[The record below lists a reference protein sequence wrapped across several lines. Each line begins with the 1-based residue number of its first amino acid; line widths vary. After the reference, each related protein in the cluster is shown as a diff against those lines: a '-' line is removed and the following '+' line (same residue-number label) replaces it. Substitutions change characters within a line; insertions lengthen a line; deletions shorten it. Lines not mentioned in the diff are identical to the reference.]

1 MFVVILLPLGA
12 ASGDTGFLQALR
24 NTDYHHVESATVGRG
39 FHTFVM
45 LPDSYAGQEERSYPT
60 IYVLD
65 GGALFPLL
73 ASYYRYLSQGDEIEE
88 AIIVGISYGSAD
100 YRNGNHRSTDFTA
113 PSAEREYWGGAV
125 KFQQFLETELLPFVE
140 SKYRSRTDRR
150 VLFGHSLGGQFV
162 LYSAQTNPGLFW
174 GRIASNPALHRN
186 LEFFLETVPDS
197 QSDARE
203 QRLISE
209 PTPHAL
215 SVGFV
220 VSTEFAQRLG
230 LFVWAE
236 HSVDYDEE
244 CRCREVVGQTTDAH
258 RDAQQYQYHSQVH
271 WVASQAKNV
280 TGYQRC

>member
-197 QSDARE
+197 QSDAR
-203 QRLISE
+203 
-209 PTPHAL
+209 
-215 SVGFV
+215 
-220 VSTEFAQRLG
+220 
-230 LFVWAE
+230 LFVGAASQDEDRFRQPWLQWLE
-236 HSVDYDEE
+236 RWSSRERLPWDFKSVDLDGHGHMSS
-244 CRCREVVGQTTDAH
+244 VP
-258 RDAQQYQYHSQVH
+258 
-271 WVASQAKNV
+271 VAFRQGMIWLLSKD
-280 TGYQRC
+280 